1 MTIKDKF
8 MSQFCPEAVIF
19 DMDGLLVDSEP
30 LWVVVERSLIEERG
44 REYNPAITAK
54 YVGMRLLEFWHG
66 MRSDYGFSEQARELM
81 EIAIGRM
88 VAQIPSRLK
97 EKTGASE
104 LLAHFHAEGIP
115 CAIATG
121 SFAPVLNAVLDS
133 LNWSHHFVTHVTG
146 DEVERGK
153 PDPQTYL
160 LAAER
165 LGVPPERCLAL
176 EDSPTGA
183 KAAVAAGMV
192 CYAIPDGSHTTP
204 AHFKDITPHVH
215 DSLIAVLDLMRAC
228 E

>member
-1 MTIKDKF
+1 

-30 LWVVVERSLIEERG
+30 LWVVIERSVIEERG
-44 REYNPAITAK
+44 REYDPAITAK
-54 YVGMRLLEFWHG
+54 YVGMRLLEFWQG
-66 MRSDYGFSEQARELM
+66 LQADYGFSETPQELM

-88 VAQIPSRLK
+88 VKLIPERLE
-97 EKTGASE
+97 EKPGASE

-121 SFAPVLNAVLDS
+121 SFAPVMRAVVDAMGWES
-133 LNWSHHFVTHVTG
+133 HFVTHVTG
-146 DEVERGK
+146 DEVKRGK

-192 CYAIPDGSHTTP
+192 CYAIPDASHTTP
-204 AHFKDITPHVH
+204 AHFKAITPHVH
-215 DSLIAVLDLMRAC
+215 DSLLTVLDLMRQC

>member
-1 MTIKDKF
+1 MTIKDEY
-8 MSQFCPEAVIF
+8 MTHFCPEAVIF

-30 LWVVVERSLIEERG
+30 IWMEVERSVIEERG
-44 REYNPAITAK
+44 RDYDPAITAK
-54 YVGMRLLEFWHG
+54 YVGMRLLEFWQG
-66 MRSDYGFSEQARELM
+66 LQADYGFSETPQALM

-88 VAQIPSRLK
+88 VALIPQRLE
-97 EKTGASE
+97 EKPGASD

-121 SFAPVLNAVLDS
+121 SFAPVLNAVIDT
-133 LNWSHHFVTHVTG
+133 LNWSHHFVAHVTG

-165 LGVPPERCLAL
+165 LGVSPERCLAL

-183 KAAVAAGMV
+183 RAAVAAGMV
-192 CYAIPDGSHTTP
+192 CYAVPDSAHTT
-204 AHFKDITPHVH
+204 AARFEGITPHVH
-215 DSLIAVLDLMRAC
+215 DSLLTVLDMMRRC

>member
-1 MTIKDKF
+1 
-8 MSQFCPEAVIF
+8 MSQFCPDAVIF

-30 LWVVVERSLIEERG
+30 LWMVVERELVEEHG
-44 REYNPAITAK
+44 RKYDPAITAK
-54 YVGMRLLEFWHG
+54 YVGMRLLEFWQG
-66 MRSDYGFSEQARELM
+66 LCREYGFSETPQALMDQAIARMVARIPKQLQAKPGAREL
-81 EIAIGRM
+81 
-88 VAQIPSRLK
+88 
-97 EKTGASE
+97 
-104 LLAHFHAEGIP
+104 LAYFHAEGIP

-121 SFAPVLNAVLDS
+121 SFAPVMRAVVEAFGWDS
-133 LNWSHHFVTHVTG
+133 HFVVHVTG

-192 CYAIPDGSHTTP
+192 CYAVPDSAHTS
-204 AHFKDITPHVH
+204 AERFDGITPHVH
-215 DSLIAVLDLMRAC
+215 DSLLTVLDAMRRCA
-228 E
+228 

>member
-1 MTIKDKF
+1 
-8 MSQFCPEAVIF
+8 MSQFCPDAVIF

-30 LWVVVERSLIEERG
+30 LWVVIERSVIEERG
-44 REYNPAITAK
+44 RAYDPAITAK
-54 YVGMRLLEFWHG
+54 YVGMRLLEFWQG
-66 MRSDYGFSEQARELM
+66 LQTDYGFSEEPHELM

-88 VAQIPSRLK
+88 VKLIPDRLE
-97 EKTGASE
+97 EKPGASE

-121 SFAPVLNAVLDS
+121 SFAPVLNAVIDS
-133 LNWSHHFVTHVTG
+133 LNWRHHFVAHVTG

-165 LGVPPERCLAL
+165 LGIPPERCLAL

-192 CYAIPDGSHTTP
+192 CYAIPDASHTTP
-204 AHFKDITPHVH
+204 ARFKGITPHIH
-215 DSLIAVLDLMRAC
+215 DSLLTVLNLMRGC